1 MAFLVGVNTTN
12 TDSSKIKY
20 RAGFIETV
28 LLFLKVFQKELNNKD
43 SGKEEIKVALGI
55 SVQNFK
61 DMFIVRKLLLKCLSS
76 NKS

>member
-61 DMFIVRKLLLKCLSS
+61 DMFIVRKLLLK
-76 NKS
+76 